1 MNQRQRIGEIR
12 MIPIDQ
18 IEVINSRE
26 RNSHVFGEITKNIK
40 AIGLKKPIK
49 VTPRVA
55 ADGKERYLLVCGEG
69 RLKAYKSLG
78 ETSIPALVVNVSDE
92 DAFIMSLAENIAR
105 RWPGPLE
112 RLASI
117 RRLQEQ
123 GYAPRSIAEKT
134 GLTLDYVQG
143 ILKLFRQGEERLVI
157 AVETGRISLTAAL
170 TIVGAGNDDSAV
182 EAALQEA
189 YESGKL
195 RGKPLM
201 AARRV
206 IERRKTLGRAA
217 GRAMSRKAA
226 DVTTSS
232 LVRAYQNE
240 VAPEGDD
247 KKGGVRTTASDIRR
261 WCAAA
266 TASRRELRQPA
277 ARGRSGDV
285 AEISCRPC
293 LGQWESSM
301 TGVTLGFIPE
311 PLSVPLSSILPS
323 RRLPPTVAE
332 SRNFRKIKSS
342 IEEVGLVEPL
352 SVTPADKAS
361 GHYVLLDGHL
371 RLLAMQ
377 NLAFTEAEC
386 LVATD
391 DETYTYNN
399 RVNRLSTIQQH
410 VMIRRV
416 VDRGVSPERLAKALA
431 IDVATVLRRLSL
443 LDGICKEAADLLA
456 DRQFSLE
463 LSRVL
468 RKMKPMR
475 QVECIELM
483 IAANTVT
490 VRYAEALLVAT
501 PSTSLVE
508 GKKPKKMNG
517 VSPEQ
522 AAKMEREMSNLQ
534 VQYKLVEQTYGQDVL
549 NLVLAKGYLAKLLE
563 NKPAQQY
570 LRKLQPGLL
579 TEFEAIVATIS
590 LDRQLVASV

>member
-1 MNQRQRIGEIR
+1 
-12 MIPIDQ
+12 
-18 IEVINSRE
+18 
-26 RNSHVFGEITKNIK
+26 
-40 AIGLKKPIK
+40 
-49 VTPRVA
+49 
-55 ADGKERYLLVCGEG
+55 
-69 RLKAYKSLG
+69 
-78 ETSIPALVVNVSDE
+78 
-92 DAFIMSLAENIAR
+92 
-105 RWPGPLE
+105 
-112 RLASI
+112 
-117 RRLQEQ
+117 
-123 GYAPRSIAEKT
+123 
-134 GLTLDYVQG
+134 
-143 ILKLFRQGEERLVI
+143 
-157 AVETGRISLTAAL
+157 
-170 TIVGAGNDDSAV
+170 
-182 EAALQEA
+182 
-189 YESGKL
+189 
-195 RGKPLM
+195 
-201 AARRV
+201 
-206 IERRKTLGRAA
+206 
-217 GRAMSRKAA
+217 
-226 DVTTSS
+226 
-232 LVRAYQNE
+232 
-240 VAPEGDD
+240 
-247 KKGGVRTTASDIRR
+247 
-261 WCAAA
+261 
-266 TASRRELRQPA
+266 
-277 ARGRSGDV
+277 
-285 AEISCRPC
+285 
-293 LGQWESSM
+293 M

-323 RRLPPTVAE
+323 RRLPATVAE
-332 SRNFRKIKSS
+332 TRNFRKIKSS

-386 LVATD
+386 LIATD

-463 LSRVL
+463 LSRIL

-475 QVECIELM
+475 QVECVELM

-490 VRYAEALLVAT
+490 IRYAEALLVAM

-508 GKKPKKMNG
+508 GKKPKRMNG
-517 VSPEQ
+517 ISSEQ

-570 LRKLQPGLL
+570 LRKHQSDLL

-590 LDRQLVASV
+590 LDRQLVATV